1 MNIFLREADYSDS
14 NMFFTWVNKQD
25 SLDVKIQNKSKI
37 DLKNHDKWF
46 LERLSD
52 SNTYIWVIEDY
63 NKVPLGQIRFQK
75 KCSKYFDVD
84 IYIISTVRLKG
95 IAVKALNMAIKKI
108 NNSAFR
114 AIVKKNN
121 IGSYKLFIKCGFSLK
136 SEDEFKW
143 TLEKK

>member
-1 MNIFLREADYSDS
+1 MNIFLREADYDDS
-14 NMFFTWVNKQD
+14 NMFFTWVNKKD

-37 DLKNHDKWF
+37 DLKNHDTWF

-52 SNTYIWVIEDY
+52 SNTYIWVIENS

-75 KCSKYFDVD
+75 KCLMYFEVD
-84 IYIISTVRLKG
+84 IYIISTMRLKG
-95 IAVKALNMAIKKI
+95 IAIKALNMAVKKT
-108 NNSAFR
+108 NNFALK

-136 SEDEFKW
+136 FEDDFKW
-143 TLEKK
+143 TLVKE

>member
-52 SNTYIWVIEDY
+52 SNTYIWVIEDC

-75 KCSKYFDVD
+75 KC
-84 IYIISTVRLKG
+84 IP
-95 IAVKALNMAIKKI
+95 KKI
-108 NNSAFR
+108 IWQTS
-114 AIVKKNN
+114 I
-121 IGSYKLFIKCGFSLK
+121 LK
-136 SEDEFKW
+136 SIFKFFFNYF
-143 TLEKK
+143 